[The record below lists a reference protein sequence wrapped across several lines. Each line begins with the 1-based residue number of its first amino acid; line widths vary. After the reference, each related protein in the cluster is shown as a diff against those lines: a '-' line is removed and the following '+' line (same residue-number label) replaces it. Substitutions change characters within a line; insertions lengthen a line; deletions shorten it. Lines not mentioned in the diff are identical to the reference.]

1 MIQKLNYEV
10 IPKQF
15 EFFKAGENFKFEK
28 TVIPLD
34 LDKKDKNLLIIY
46 NLKSVW
52 HEWMKKNKIRIHI
65 DIVNLLFDH

>member
-28 TVIPLD
+28 TV
-34 LDKKDKNLLIIY
+34 KNLLIIY

-65 DIVNLLFDH
+65 DRGNLLFDH